1 MTDYAQ
7 EFGRGGLNPQVD
19 PDALLEDIGLDAAAI
34 EQRKAFV
41 GFDDADAQRLS
52 GLEAAF
58 ADRADRVADDFY
70 ENLMQYEDTAAVFD
84 RSPKGVDELKRT
96 QSAYFA
102 TLAAGEYDRS
112 YFRDRARIGKLH
124 DLLDLPMHRY
134 LGQYGVY
141 YGHVL
146 EVLGDRLQRNLL
158 DSLRAELDVA
168 AGDGGVASAG
178 GDATTG
184 DLPDAHVEPGESTEH
199 DADPDAGAAVG
210 RGDDAGSVEAA
221 SIDTATLEDIVERE
235 VEAGMDELLS
245 VLRVIN
251 LDTQVVADTYTE
263 SYHQRLES
271 EIEKRERESEERER
285 LQAQVGA
292 DVEAPLER
300 LLSSSEGVAE
310 SAGAV
315 SEVTDEQTRQID
327 RITGEVSDLSA
338 TVEEVAA
345 TASEVE
351 TTSQR
356 ARSVAEQGRT
366 EADEAVGVM
375 DDVEDAVED
384 VADDVDS
391 LQSRIGEIDAVVD
404 VIDDIADQTN
414 MLALN
419 ASIEAARAGEAGDG
433 FAVVADEVKSLA
445 EESQTQ
451 ATRIEGMVDDIQTDA
466 DETVANLEATT
477 ERVSEGIGRVERAM
491 ASLDEIV
498 DSVTEAS
505 QGVAEVSAATDE
517 QAASAEEI
525 ASLLDDLVEQAERVA
540 AELDD
545 VAAATRDQAATI
557 DEINRTVDRLDT

>member
-1 MTDYAQ
+1 MTDYAS
-7 EFGRGGLNPQVD
+7 EFGQGGLNPQVD
-19 PDALLEDIGLDAAAI
+19 PDALLDDIGLDAAAI

-41 GFDDADAQRLS
+41 GFDETDAERLS
-52 GLEAAF
+52 ALEPAF

-102 TLAAGEYDRS
+102 TLTIGEYDRS
-112 YFRDRARIGKLH
+112 YFRNRARIGKLH

-141 YGHVL
+141 YEHVL
-146 EVLGDRLQRNLL
+146 DVIGERLQATLVE
-158 DSLRAELDVA
+158 SLRTELDVA
-168 AGDGGVASAG
+168 ASDGGVASAG
-178 GDATTG
+178 SDATATGRPGTHDDSSEDPTG
-184 DLPDAHVEPGESTEH
+184 DPDSGP
-199 DADPDAGAAVG
+199 AVG
-210 RGDDAGSVEAA
+210 GSDDTESVDA
-221 SIDTATLEDIVERE
+221 ATLEEIVERE
-235 VEAGMDELLS
+235 VEASMAEILS
-245 VLRVIN
+245 VLRV
-251 LDTQVVADTYTE
+251 LDLDMQVVADTYVG
-263 SYHQRLES
+263 SYHERLES
-271 EIEKRERESEERER
+271 EVERREREAEERDR
-285 LQAQVGA
+285 LQRQVGA

-300 LLSSSEGVAE
+300 LLSSSESVAE
-310 SAGAV
+310 SAEAV
-315 SEVTDEQTRQID
+315 SEVTDEQTRRID

-356 ARSVAEQGRT
+356 ARSVAEQGRA
-366 EADEAVGVM
+366 EADEAVDVM
-375 DDVEDAVED
+375 DAVEDAVDD
-384 VADDVDS
+384 VAEDVDS

-419 ASIEAARAGEAGDG
+419 ASIEAARAGQAGDG

-466 DETVANLEATT
+466 DDTVANLEATT
-477 ERVSEGIGRVERAM
+477 ERVTEGIGRVERAM

-498 DSVTEAS
+498 ESVTEAS

-517 QAASAEEI
+517 QAKSAEEI
-525 ASLLDDLVEQAERVA
+525 TSLLDELVEQAERVS
-540 AELDD
+540 AEVDD
-545 VAAATRDQAATI
+545 VAQATREQSATI